1 MNQDN
6 AKRVVRVA
14 TIYPAF
20 RTAFRANPQQALT
33 LFARDLKLQGDEPLS
48 LKEMDAIGSITDE
61 EYATLARIASTFG
74 DSLENSEPPASCFML

>member
-1 MNQDN
+1 MNQEN

-20 RTAFRANPQQALT
+20 RTAFRANPQQALA
-33 LFARDLKLQGDEPLS
+33 LFARDLKLQGEEPLT

-61 EYATLARIASTFG
+61 EFSALARIASTLG
-74 DSLENSEPPASCFML
+74 DSLENGEQPMSCFML